1 MMIYKR
7 YFKRPLDIIFS
18 AIALI
23 VLAPVFLI
31 VAILVK
37 INLGSPIILKQERPG
52 LNEKVFTIFKF
63 RTMNNKQDQE
73 NQLLTDK
80 ERTTRFGKILRSTS
94 IDELPELFNILIGD
108 MSLVGPRPLLVQY
121 IDFYN
126 DSQKHRHDV
135 RPGLTG
141 LAQVSGRN
149 SIEWDKRFLLDI
161 KYVEKVRFLED
172 CKIIIKTIWKV
183 INRNGIQHDSSDAV
197 YLFEGEKNSR
207 NQSNDS

>member
-37 INLGSPIILKQERPG
+37 INLGSQKILKKQRPG

>member
-23 VLAPVFLI
+23 VLAPLFLI
-31 VAILVK
+31 VAILVN
-37 INLGSPIILKQERPG
+37 INLGSQIIFKQERPG